1 MKKALKILGFV
12 ILTILILLFI
22 APFVFESQLKDL
34 VKKTMNDNLNAQ
46 VDFADID
53 LSMFR
58 SFPQA
63 TLVIEDLSIINNE
76 PFKGDTL
83 ALGEEVTLEMSVK
96 ELFKS
101 SDEPK
106 QIDQLKLNNAYIN
119 IKVDSLGNSNYD
131 IAVEDTTTTSNSE
144 SQPFSL
150 DLKHYEINNSRVKY
164 DDRQAK
170 IAMEIENLNHEG
182 TGDFSLDQ
190 SELDTYSEALV
201 SLDYDG
207 VNYLNQNSIT
217 LDAVFQM
224 DLENMKYTFLENEAK
239 VNQLPLTFDGYV
251 QVNEEDTEMDIS
263 FKTPSSDFK
272 NFLAV
277 IPETYAKNIENVET
291 NGDFVVNGRIFGK
304 TDDTYIPK
312 MDIKISSDNA
322 SFKYPDLPK
331 SVQDITL
338 DMEILNDSGLA
349 EETYVN
355 INNATFRIDQDRFT
369 ANGNIS
375 NITENML
382 VDLALKGTVN
392 LANISQAYP
401 LELEQDLNGILTA
414 DVKTSFDMNSIEKEQ
429 YQNVKSSG
437 TASIRNFRYSSP
449 EIPNEVKIANADM
462 SFNQG
467 NVSVPNL
474 KLTTGQTDL
483 TASGSLQNLIGFLLT
498 DEQLKGNFEVQSNTF
513 SVNDFMVAETEEI
526 TTTDENGKDKTV
538 AKTTGKEAVKV
549 PSFLDMELRFNA
561 NTVLYDN
568 LELKNAK
575 GVLVIRDE
583 TARLQDISTDIFN
596 GSIGANGMVSTKNPT
611 PVFEMDLN
619 LNSLDISSS
628 FNQLELMQSLA
639 PLARAMEGKLQSTIN
654 LKGNL
659 NEDLTPQLATVAGNA
674 LAELLTAE
682 INPEKAALLSKLDG
696 QLNFLDFN
704 NLDLSK
710 LKTKLTFNNGMVEIA
725 PFDFDIKGINFQVS
739 GSHGFDMSMNYNLK
753 LDVPAK
759 YLGSQVSSTLGKL
772 SGESIENTTVELP
785 IGITGNFNN
794 PQINLNMQQAV
805 NSLTQKVVEQ
815 QKKNLEDKAV
825 DAINDILKGKRD
837 PNKPF
842 NKNDT
847 TAVKSGKTDTTAT
860 NTPVTKR
867 DSINQSQQKQVQD
880 AAKNILGGILKGS
893 KKKTDTT
900 SNNQ

>member
-1 MKKALKILGFV
+1 MKKALKIVGFI
-12 ILTILILLFI
+12 ILTVIILMIV
-22 APFVFESQLKDL
+22 APFIFESQLKDL
-34 VKKTMNDNLNAQ
+34 VKKTLNDNLNAQ
-46 VDFADID
+46 VDFKDID

-76 PFKGDTL
+76 PFQGDTL
-83 ALGEEVTLEMSVK
+83 ALGEEVTLEMSIK

-101 SDEPK
+101 SDEAK
-106 QIDQLKLNNAYIN
+106 KIDQLTLNNAYIN
-119 IKVDSLGNSNYD
+119 IKVDSLGNANYD
-131 IAVEDTTTTSNSE
+131 IAIEDTTTASSTSNGT
-144 SQPFSL
+144 PFSL

-164 DDRQAK
+164 DDK
-170 IAMEIENLNHEG
+170 SSKVSLDVENLNHEG
-182 TGDFSLDQ
+182 NGDFSLDQ
-190 SELDTYSEALV
+190 SELETYSEALV

-207 VNYLNQNSIT
+207 VNYLNQNTLI

-239 VNQLPLTFDGYV
+239 INQLPLTFDGYV
-251 QVNEEDTEMDIS
+251 QVNEDNTEMDIS

-277 IPETYAKNIENVET
+277 IPEIYAKNIENVDT

-304 TDDTYIPK
+304 ADDTYIPK
-312 MDIKISSDNA
+312 MDIKVTSNNA

-331 SVQDITL
+331 SVQDINL
-338 DMEILNDSGLA
+338 DMEVLNEKGLA
-349 EETYVN
+349 KETYIN
-355 INNATFRIDQDRFT
+355 INNATFRIDQDQFS

-382 VDLALKGTVN
+382 IDLALKGTVN

-401 LELEQDLNGILTA
+401 FEMEQDLNGILTA
-414 DVKTSFDMNSIEKEQ
+414 DIKTSFDMNSIEKEQ

-437 TASIRNFRYSSP
+437 KASIKNFRYSSP
-449 EIPNEVKIANADM
+449 EIPNEVQIANADLT
-462 SFNQG
+462 FIQG

-474 KLTTGQTDL
+474 KLTTGKSDL

-498 DEQLKGNFEVQSNTF
+498 DEQLKGNFQVQSNMF

-526 TTTDENGKDKTV
+526 TTTDGNGNEKTV

-549 PSFLDMELRFNA
+549 PSFLDMELRFTA

-575 GVLVIRDE
+575 GLLIIRDE
-583 TARLQDISTDIFN
+583 TARLQDISTNIFN
-596 GSIGANGMVSTKNPT
+596 GSIGMNGMISTKNPT

-619 LNSLDISSS
+619 LNSLDIASS
-628 FNQLELMQSLA
+628 FNGLELMQNLA
-639 PLARAMEGKLQSTIN
+639 PLAQAIEGKLQSTLN

-659 NEDLTPQLATVAGNA
+659 NEDLTPQLSSLVGNA

-682 INPEKAALLSKLDG
+682 INPEKAALLAKLDS
-696 QLNFLDFN
+696 QLNFIDFN
-704 NLDLSK
+704 DIDLSK
-710 LKTKLTFNNGMVEIA
+710 LKTKLTFNDGMVQIA
-725 PFDFDIKGINFQVS
+725 PMNFNIKGIDFQVS
-739 GSHGFDMSMNYNLK
+739 GSHGFDMNLNYDLK

-759 YLGSQVSSTLGKL
+759 YLGSEVSSTLGKL
-772 SGESIENTTVELP
+772 SGETIANTTIALP
-785 IGITGNFNN
+785 IEITGNFQS
-794 PQINLNMQQAV
+794 PQIKLDMQQAV
-805 NSLTQKVVEQ
+805 NNLTQKVVAQ
-815 QKKNLEDKAV
+815 QKKNLENKAV
-825 DAINDILKGKRD
+825 DAINDILQGKRD

-842 NKNDT
+842 TKNDT
-847 TAVKSGKTDTTAT
+847 TAVNRDSTAA

-880 AAKNILGGILKGS
+880 AAKNILGGIFNSS
-893 KKKTDTT
+893 KKKKDTT
-900 SNNQ
+900 KQN